1 MKGATGYVKVTSGP
15 TTQDPDHAT
24 PCRQSLAYVPVD
36 QMDAG
41 SVYLSWL
48 KSCGGTIGEWALH
61 YAEFLRREPLS
72 GSLYRDHQRRVG
84 DLNRLEQNRTTFTHL
99 TKLESEDRIGR
110 ALEKPL
116 PTGKELL
123 TNKSKKVESNDV
135 NAAISKISEPVV
147 IGETDKDAQDQLD
160 DDEWLLVVPLE
171 FPEANEEALEEAEM
185 FAGKL
190 YFLSISDPIRSI
202 SRALIYDLQ
211 AQKSIPHARR
221 DADPET
227 V

>member
-1 MKGATGYVKVTSGP
+1 MVGATGYVMVTSCP

-24 PCRQSLAYVPVD
+24 PCQQSLAYVPVD

-84 DLNRLEQNRTTFTHL
+84 DLNRLEQSRTTFTHL
-99 TKLESEDRIGR
+99 TKLESEDRIR
-110 ALEKPL
+110 PALEKPL
-116 PTGKELL
+116 LTGKELL
-123 TNKSKKVESNDV
+123 TNKSKQVESDDV
-135 NAAISKISEPVV
+135 HAATSRTSERV
-147 IGETDKDAQDQLD
+147 ITGGTGKDAQNQLE

-185 FAGKL
+185 FAGRL
-190 YFLSISDPIRSI
+190 
-202 SRALIYDLQ
+202 
-211 AQKSIPHARR
+211 
-221 DADPET
+221 
-227 V
+227 